1 MKERILKT
9 VEAYLI
15 TNEDVLEEKEIQDIK
30 EQIQAIKQYKPNF
43 WHRVK
48 GAKK

>member
-15 TNEDVLEEKEIQDIK
+15 TNEDVLEEDQKQDIK
-30 EQIQAIKQYKPNF
+30 EQIQAIKQYKENW
-43 WHRVK
+43 WHRRK
-48 GAKK
+48 GDKN